1 MVIPPTLSLLY
12 LIFATHIMWY
22 QPHTQCSS
30 TEDIRLAFS
39 TFTCTVW
46 SYLNTDWI
54 GHISVEDACRFVL
67 TTDMAIYSFPS
78 TCVSG
83 DAWRQCFFPIGCM
96 ALTEIIQVFKI
107 LHCFPEIIFKSHH
120 TPLITQ
126 TDCTVKQTK
135 VLSMA
140 PVMYKI

>member
-1 MVIPPTLSLLY
+1 MQIRFDNRHGHLFLSQY
-12 LIFATHIMWY
+12 LCIWR
-22 QPHTQCSS
+22 
-30 TEDIRLAFS
+30 RLE
-39 TFTCTVW
+39 TV
-46 SYLNTDWI
+46 
-54 GHISVEDACRFVL
+54 
-67 TTDMAIYSFPS
+67 
-78 TCVSG
+78 
-83 DAWRQCFFPIGCM
+83 FFPIGCM